1 VTHTFLNP
9 GSYRRQMTEYDYEA
23 LLKKAKANLPEYVAS
38 HERFVVPEADL
49 FIEGK
54 STVFR
59 NFGDLADTLRREP
72 DTIMAYLLRE
82 LGTAGNLDGRRAIF
96 KSRLAVD
103 RVADRLKAYV
113 NTYVLCSECN
123 RPDTRLVREGR
134 VLVLE
139 CDACGAHRPVHVPR
153 GATTPEGAALEEG
166 KVYEVLIQ
174 DLGKKGDGIARV
186 DKYVIF
192 VPGTTKGTVVK
203 IKIDKITGNTAF
215 AHLSTE

>member
-1 VTHTFLNP
+1 
-9 GSYRRQMTEYDYEA
+9 MTEYDYEA
-23 LLKKAKANLPEYVAS
+23 LLKKAKANLPENIAN
-38 HERFVVPEADL
+38 HERFQIPEADL
-49 FIEGK
+49 FVEGK

-72 DTIMAYLLRE
+72 DAILAYLLRE
-82 LGTAGNLDGRRAIF
+82 MGTAGNLDGRRAIF
-96 KSRLAVD
+96 KSRLGEE
-103 RVADRLKAYV
+103 RVKERLKAYV
-113 NTYVLCSECN
+113 NTYVLCSECD

-139 CDACGAHRPVHVPR
+139 CDACGAHRPVHVPK
-153 GATTPEGAALEEG
+153 GVATPEAAALEEG

-174 DLGKKGDGIARV
+174 DLGKKGDGIARL

-203 IKIDKITGNTAF
+203 VKIDKIMGTNAF
-215 AHLSTE
+215 AHLAVE